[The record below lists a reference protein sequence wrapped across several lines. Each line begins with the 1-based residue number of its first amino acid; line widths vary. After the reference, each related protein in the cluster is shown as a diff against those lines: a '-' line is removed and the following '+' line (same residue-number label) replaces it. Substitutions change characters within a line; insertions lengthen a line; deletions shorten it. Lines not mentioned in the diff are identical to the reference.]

1 MKKKILNFAL
11 FALVTIMTLS
21 SCQKKQ
27 EPVSSNGKSNIPKSK
42 SMTGTTPMTIGQE
55 HNYILEKYDKAYGT
69 PSKTRRNSMSD
80 VRTIIRN
87 LTQIAIQEGVM
98 IQPNDIEAYLDIEI
112 DQMVIDGFFDG
123 NNMMKSLPELAAN
136 AELKIQNQSI
146 RGTINS
152 IHNYNGSLA
161 GFLSFANNQLD
172 ALQNL
177 SASDQETVANY
188 TSVLNESAQYW
199 TVQQNNQQ
207 IFSIGSIAQ
216 ADADG
221 AVTGFNAAMRCGYW
235 WLANAYAGYY
245 SARCSLAAAQ

>member
-11 FALVTIMTLS
+11 FALVTIMTLF

-27 EPVSSNGKSNIPKSK
+27 DAISSNGKSNIPKSNL
-42 SMTGTTPMTIGQE
+42 MTGATPMTLGQE
-55 HNYILEKYDKAYGT
+55 HNAILEKYAKAYGI

-87 LTQIAIQEGVM
+87 LCQIAIQEGVM
-98 IQPNDIEAYLDIEI
+98 IPPNDIEAYLDIEI
-112 DQMVIDGFFDG
+112 DQMFLDGFFDS
-123 NNMMKSLPELAAN
+123 NNMMKSLAELAAN
-136 AELKIQNQSI
+136 AELKIQSQPI
-146 RGTINS
+146 RSKIHI
-152 IHNYNGSLA
+152 IHNYNGSPA
-161 GFLSFANNQLD
+161 GFLTFANDQLD

-177 SASDQETVANY
+177 SASEQETVANY
-188 TSVLNESAQYW
+188 ASVLNESNQYW

-207 IFSIGSIAQ
+207 IFSVGSIAQ